1 MRKFDAYRLK
11 LMEIKHLR
19 VKNMTKTP
27 YFKGFFF
34 DFFEILN

>member
-1 MRKFDAYRLK
+1 
-11 LMEIKHLR
+11 MEIKLLR

-34 DFFEILN
+34 DFFKIKKESINSNRIKT